1 MTDATCCLSN
11 VTGAKCPL
19 PRTHLIGMLLQLCII
34 PFRNSKTQHPR
45 THGHTQARGMPR
57 SQVSTYLCPRRLY
70 GGRNTPVAQTQRTR
84 KYIATRTHG
93 NAQVHL
99 EGFTQTPVHH
109 VAIRAP
115 VCTLLRLLHVH
126 SVRTHGVW
134 HGNYS

>member
-1 MTDATCCLSN
+1 MLLAACQTSQVQSARSL
-11 VTGAKCPL
+11 G
-19 PRTHLIGMLLQLCII
+19 HLIGMLLQLCII
-34 PFRNSKTQHPR
+34 PFALKDT
-45 THGHTQARGMPR
+45 THTHAWAHTSTPHAAQPSIQEFMP
-57 SQVSTYLCPRRLY
+57 SRLY

-115 VCTLLRLLHVH
+115 ACTLLRLLQHVH
-126 SVRTHGVW
+126 LVRTHGVW